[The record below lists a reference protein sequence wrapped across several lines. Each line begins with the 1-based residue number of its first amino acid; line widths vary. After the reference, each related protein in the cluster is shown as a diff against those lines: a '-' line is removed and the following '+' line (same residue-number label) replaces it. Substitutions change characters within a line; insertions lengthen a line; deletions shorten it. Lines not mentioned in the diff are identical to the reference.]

1 MKSFFV
7 KTILIIIAAIGL
19 FLLVFSNIDYS
30 DGYRAGRIVK
40 VSSKGALFK
49 TIEGQLEIDAFGAI
63 KGNNQFSQT
72 FLFSVE
78 DSPKLLEELREASL
92 EGERVNL
99 FYKEK
104 YFRFFWKGD
113 TKYIVYKIERTNN

>member
-7 KTILIIIAAIGL
+7 KFLLILVGAIGL
-19 FLLVFSNIDYS
+19 FFLIFSNIDYS

-40 VSSKGALFK
+40 VSSKGAIFK

-78 DSPKLLEELREASL
+78 DNPKLLEELREASL
-92 EGERVNL
+92 EGERGKFIL
-99 FYKEK
+99 
-104 YFRFFWKGD
+104 
-113 TKYIVYKIERTNN
+113 